1 MLDIF
6 FILFSRHESKFI
18 NKIVNVIQGKLRR
31 VPLSLA
37 PHLIGI
43 HSKVRKINLWLEDG
57 SSDVCILGICGIGGV
72 GKTTIAKVVY
82 NSNFRRFEASS
93 FLENIREVSE
103 NPNGLVQLQS
113 QFLSD
118 ILNGKEVKVHS
129 VSQGTSK
136 IKDVISSKKVL
147 LVLDD
152 VIHKDQFDAILQMK
166 DSLCSGSKIII
177 TTRDAGLLTAL
188 QVVDYVHTVET
199 LEYYESLEL
208 FSRHAFRQVHPIES
222 YMELS
227 KK

>member
-1 MLDIF
+1 EF
-6 FILFSRHESKFI
+6 
-18 NKIVNVIQGKLRR
+18 
-31 VPLSLA
+31 
-37 PHLIGI
+37 
-43 HSKVRKINLWLEDG
+43 
-57 SSDVCILGICGIGGV
+57 GV

-103 NPNGLVQLQS
+103 NPNGLVQLQR

-118 ILNGKEVKVHS
+118 ISNRKVKVHS

-136 IKDVISSKKVL
+136 ITDVISSKKVL

-188 QVVDYVHTVET
+188 QAVDYVHMTK
-199 LEYYESLEL
+199 S
-208 FSRHAFRQVHPIES
+208 
-222 YMELS
+222 
-227 KK
+227 